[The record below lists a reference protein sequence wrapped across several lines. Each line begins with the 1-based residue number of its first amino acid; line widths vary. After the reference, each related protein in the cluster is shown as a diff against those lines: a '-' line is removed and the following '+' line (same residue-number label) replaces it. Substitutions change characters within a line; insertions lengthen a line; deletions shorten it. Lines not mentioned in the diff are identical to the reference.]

1 MSDEIYAKIEDVFRT
16 MLDEDQMAAL
26 NPEATMDDVEGWDSL
41 NFLDMIMGL
50 ESAFAIRIDGL
61 DAANLTSIPN
71 IIEYLGSNA

>member
-1 MSDEIYAKIEDVFRT
+1 MSDEIYQRVSDVFRN
-16 MLDEDQMAAL
+16 MLTDEQMEAL

-50 ESAFAIRIDGL
+50 ESTFGIRIDGL

-71 IIEYLGSNA
+71 IIEYLESNA